1 MTTTTT
7 NNNVTTNNQV
17 TTANTPAAS
26 DFTAAAVRK
35 TVKAAAK
42 AVEKKSDITKGYTAS
57 WGGAIRWVCNASE
70 NNGTEGATIRTA
82 LGLTTDSNKAARRAA
97 ALRAAKYMP
106 YYISTQ
112 ETNEDGTTH
121 EVQKPAAL
129 RRVATLDNGNNVY
142 QAVIMTD
149 YTTALVAAVRNMAV
163 KDTTIFA
170 TIDARRK
177 ALAVIAAPT
186 ASDVQRKRATERAAA
201 LASEIATL
209 YAARHTHGTALALD
223 TYYIGKKAENAHVA
237 NEAERVQAE
246 KAIAEKKR
254 INEAY
259 NKGGKKAAESE
270 RSEIDSEKAQ
280 AAKAEQVKAEKATE
294 HRRRAAVKESKAA

>member
-1 MTTTTT
+1 MKT
-7 NNNVTTNNQV
+7 NTINNATA
-17 TTANTPAAS
+17 TANVPATS
-26 DFTAAAVRK
+26 DFSNAAIS
-35 TVKAAAK
+35 KAAKEAAK
-42 AVEKKSDITKGYTAS
+42 KVETKKDVMAGYTAS
-57 WGGAIRWVCNASE
+57 WAGAVRWACNASE
-70 NNGTEGATIRTA
+70 ANGTEGASIRAA
-82 LGLTTDSNKAARRAA
+82 LGLTTDSNKTARRTAA
-97 ALRAAKYMP
+97 IRAAKYMP

-121 EVQKPAAL
+121 EVRKPAAL
-129 RRVATLDNGNNVY
+129 RTIARLDSGENVY
-142 QAVIMTD
+142 MAVLITD
-149 YTTALVAAVRNMAV
+149 YTKALIAAVRNMAV

-177 ALAVIAAPT
+177 ALAVVAAPT
-186 ASDVQRKRATERAAA
+186 ATDAQRKRATERAAA
-201 LASEIATL
+201 LASEITTL
-209 YAARHTHGTALALD
+209 YAARHTHGKALALD

-237 NEAERVQAE
+237 SEAERVQAE
-246 KAIAEKKR
+246 KAITEKKR

-294 HRRRAAVKESKAA
+294 HRRRVAVKESKAA